1 MSVRQLLRPSWRTLS
16 KLSSGRSMS
25 RHAPPFPTTPSCPA
39 ATCTCA
45 PMPEFPEGLEIDHS
59 KPLNG
64 TMAPYA
70 EQLLV
75 CTGQPDWLSRVEEEN
90 GGDNLVADVKE
101 LIGRGGIYSD
111 PYHNTPLTNSSFQPT
126 TPPPYLRD
134 VPTTSAYL
142 LPSFTYVPLIPRSFD
157 AVQALVKGYL
167 LPTKLNPA
175 HEALSPIHQDRLKR
189 SEAYQAFLPPAQEV
203 DDILVLVCGHGGRDM
218 RCGVLGPVLVK
229 EFEEALPRAGVEVR
243 DGPVPLAT
251 PSKPP
256 HEAISGS
263 GASEA
268 GEEPG
273 MSARVG
279 LISHIGGHKFAGNVI
294 LYIPPS
300 ARLKGGEPHPLRGM
314 GIWGGESSSRLV

>member
-1 MSVRQLLRPSWRTLS
+1 
-16 KLSSGRSMS
+16 
-25 RHAPPFPTTPSCPA
+25 
-39 ATCTCA
+39 
-45 PMPEFPEGLEIDHS
+45 MPEFPEGLEIDHS

-90 GGDNLVADVKE
+90 AGDNLVADVKA
-101 LIGRGGIYSD
+101 LVGRGGIYSD
-111 PYHNTPLTNSSFQPT
+111 PYHNTPLTNSSFQAT

-167 LPTKLNPA
+167 LPTRLNPA
-175 HEALSPIHQDRLKR
+175 HEVLSPIHQDRLKR

-203 DDILVLVCGHGGRDM
+203 EDVLVLICGHGGRDA
-218 RCGVLGPVLVK
+218 RCGVLGPVLAK
-229 EFEEALPRAGVEVR
+229 GFEGALSRAGVEVLT
-243 DGPVPLAT
+243 G
-251 PSKPP
+251 
-256 HEAISGS
+256 
-263 GASEA
+263 
-268 GEEPG
+268 PG

-300 ARLKGGEPHPLRGM
+300 AKLKGGEPHPLRGM
-314 GIWGGESSSRLV
+314 GIWYGRVEPKHVEGIIAETLGEGKVVMDLFRGGVEKGKGMLRL